1 LSKFKYGRDL
11 RFTVSGDE
19 EIERIRARKLAELMA
34 QVQKEESAQVPS
46 GEPVVL
52 TDRNFGGVIAQS
64 RLVLVDFW
72 ASWCAPCKTIAPFV
86 EGLARQY
93 TGRLTVGKMDVDA
106 NQSTPGQFGI
116 QSIPTLLLF
125 KEGKL
130 VDGIIGAVPK
140 AQLEALVKKW
150 M

>member
-1 LSKFKYGRDL
+1 VESD
-11 RFTVSGDE
+11 D
-19 EIERIRARKLAELMA
+19 EIERIRAKKLAEMMA
-34 QVQKEESAQVPS
+34 QVHKKDAPAAVS
-46 GEPVVL
+46 GEPIVL
-52 TDRNFGGVIAQS
+52 TDHNFASVITQS

-72 ASWCAPCKTIAPFV
+72 ATWCAPCKTIAPSV

-93 TGRLTVGKMDVDA
+93 AGKLTVGKMDVDR
-106 NQSTPGQFGI
+106 NQSIPGQFGI

-140 AQLEALVKKW
+140 AQLEGLVKKW